1 MSQKKIKRYR
11 ALGKVF
17 FWAYFV
23 FLVYFLCFAEWY
35 GRTGVKQEYRYNFEL
50 FKEIRRFI
58 EYREELGIFAV
69 FANLFG
75 NILIFVPFGFSI
87 AVASSNRGFLKTICC
102 SFLLSLGVEVLQL
115 VTRVGSCDVD
125 DLLLNTIG
133 GAFGYIFFLICNGI
147 RRSRNGR
154 K

>member
-35 GRTGVKQEYRYNFEL
+35 GRTGVTQEYRYNFEL

-87 AVASSNRGFLKTICC
+87 AVASSNRGFLKTIVV
-102 SFLLSLGVEVLQL
+102 S
-115 VTRVGSCDVD
+115 
-125 DLLLNTIG
+125 
-133 GAFGYIFFLICNGI
+133 Y
-147 RRSRNGR
+147 
-154 K
+154 